1 MSGSATEEATAT
13 LGEAQA
19 AAVTTLV
26 DELEANPAEFDV
38 FEGAVTGMLYVGAD
52 DGYLRAELTPGGLDT
67 TRVTQPQLDE
77 ELESVVHIEPD
88 DDETVEDAVDSITFA
103 GD

>member
-1 MSGSATEEATAT
+1 MSGSATEDATAT

-26 DELEANPAEFDV
+26 DELEANPSEFDV
-38 FEGAVTGMLYVGAD
+38 FEGAVTGMLYVSAD
-52 DGYLRAELTPGGLDT
+52 DDYLRAEVTPEGLDT
-67 TRVTQPQLDE
+67 TRVAQPQLDE
-77 ELESVVHIEPD
+77 EIESVAHIEPD
-88 DDETVEDAVDSITFA
+88 EDETIEDAVDSITFA